1 MAKSHSHHIVPASQG
16 GWNVKRAGSGKAII
30 HTETK
35 KQAVDLGREI
45 SRNQET
51 EFVIHGKN
59 GVIQQK
65 NSHGN
70 DPRNIPG

>member
-1 MAKSHSHHIVPASQG
+1 MAKSHHVVPASQG
-16 GWNVKRAGSGKAII
+16 GWNVKSGGSSRASI
-30 HTETK
+30 HTRTK
-35 KQAVDLGREI
+35 QEAVDLGREI
-45 SRNQET
+45 SRNQKT

-59 GVIQQK
+59 GVIQEK